1 MDKMGNFFIE
11 LGSLWIKSIGNAVCT
26 PHLCR
31 KSRDTY
37 RNSSCP
43 SLTGSLVSCT
53 GLKSKRK
60 FINFAFNRMICTNI
74 VSKIFKPKT
83 PKSM

>member
-1 MDKMGNFFIE
+1 MGKMGNFFIE

-43 SLTGSLVSCT
+43 SLTGSLVTFT

-60 FINFAFNRMICTNI
+60 LYKLCF
-74 VSKIFKPKT
+74 
-83 PKSM
+83 